1 VTNPSEIASFLP
13 KKKFQAFRKFP
24 VKDCE
29 DLSISPGYEGRFR
42 LAALTP
48 EVSLPIKLITF
59 QRNMISMENSCKKE
73 ELRYSAPTRTST
85 NSPSY
90 PKRFG
95 PVQKLS

>member
-48 EVSLPIKLITF
+48 EVI
-59 QRNMISMENSCKKE
+59 
-73 ELRYSAPTRTST
+73 
-85 NSPSY
+85 Y
-90 PKRFG
+90 P
-95 PVQKLS
+95 LN